1 MKKPTVKKTAPND
14 MEDTWELYPIESNH
28 NIVRLPILSE
38 QYLDE
43 KSITFAKD
51 KSIYSIT
58 ERKTSSSG
66 LISGTSTLNLDGE
79 TYTINIPYPLLC
91 IILFG

>member
-1 MKKPTVKKTAPND
+1 MKKPTVKKPSKND
-14 MEDTWELYPIESNH
+14 TGDTWELYPIESNH

-79 TYTINIPYPLLC
+79 TYTINMTYRELC
-91 IILFG
+91 KVLFS